1 MSEEPDIEVLF
12 DVLDDEYARAIL
24 TETSK
29 EPMSAKT
36 LAEACDASLPT
47 IYRRIDRLS
56 ACGLIEERTEFGD
69 EGRHYGV
76 YRATLD
82 QLVVELEDGEL
93 SADVTARPSDPA
105 DRFTQMW
112 EDI

>member
-1 MSEEPDIEVLF
+1 MSEEPPLEELF
-12 DVLDDEYARAIL
+12 AVLDDEYARTIL
-24 TETSK
+24 TETSTQ
-29 EPMSAKT
+29 PMSAKT

-47 IYRRIDRLS
+47 IYRRIDRLTE
-56 ACGLIEERTEFGD
+56 CGLIEERTEFGD

-82 QLVVELEDGEL
+82 RLVVELDDGEL
-93 SADVTARPSDPA
+93 TVDVTAEPSDPA
-105 DRFTQMW
+105 DRFTKMW